1 MSTDL
6 STKRQEH
13 FQYSNQFLGRI
24 ADLIKELRHMTQ
36 ELERLLHDVAKLSL
50 SLAFNVLIVL
60 TIIHVLGLVLHSLFH

>member
-1 MSTDL
+1 
-6 STKRQEH
+6 
-13 FQYSNQFLGRI
+13 
-24 ADLIKELRHMTQ
+24 MTQ